1 MGKARNPLILG
12 LTLGLCILAW
22 GGFAQATEPKSPL
35 RIVSLSPSVT
45 EILYALDLGDKVVGV
60 TRYCLYPP
68 EAKEKPK
75 VGGLLDPSFEAIL
88 ALKPDLVILVPDQKD
103 FEAGL
108 SQLNLPYLEVSQYG
122 LQEILDSIVK
132 IGEVCGAEQNAQRL
146 SASIEARAKSLG
158 ERMANRPRTRALI
171 SVGRDYGSGSLG
183 QVYISGPGTFY
194 DELLKLAGGVNAY
207 QEGTVKYPVVSAEGI
222 LRMNPEAIIEIA
234 PGVVPGS
241 SEAEA
246 IVRDWQEI
254 PQVSAVM
261 DSRVYVFGEEF
272 MTIPG
277 PRIGLILERL
287 AGALHPKL
295 KLE

>member
-1 MGKARNPLILG
+1 MR
-12 LTLGLCILAW
+12 
-22 GGFAQATEPKSPL
+22 
-35 RIVSLSPSVT
+35 
-45 EILYALDLGDKVVGV
+45 
-60 TRYCLYPP
+60 
-68 EAKEKPK
+68 
-75 VGGLLDPSFEAIL
+75 
-88 ALKPDLVILVPDQKD
+88 
-103 FEAGL
+103 
-108 SQLNLPYLEVSQYG
+108 
-122 LQEILDSIVK
+122 
-132 IGEVCGAEQNAQRL
+132 
-146 SASIEARAKSLG
+146 ASIEARHEKPG
-158 ERMANRPRTRALI
+158 ERKANKPRTRAFDL
-171 SVGRDYGSGSLG
+171 GGERLGSGSLG

-241 SEAEA
+241 SESEA
-246 IVRDWQEI
+246 IVRDWQAVS
-254 PQVSAVM
+254 QVSAVK
-261 DSRVYVFGEEF
+261 DGRVYVFGEDF